1 MCGNYSIPKR
11 KQISL
16 MKDDFENVYDMLEHA
31 IEYAFQGKMQLKFYE
46 FLKYR
51 KTTKAEVDAFL
62 RSSTAKEL
70 ADEVLELQEYVKGGK
85 DNIHQQLREA
95 YGHIPKP
102 QARKIKAYLGGILE
116 DAVRYSN
123 DRRPGRRKKNSK

>member
-1 MCGNYSIPKR
+1 
-11 KQISL
+11 
-16 MKDDFENVYDMLEHA
+16 MKDDFENVYDMIEHA
-31 IEYAFQGKMQLKFYE
+31 IEYAFQGKMQLKFYD

-62 RSSTAKEL
+62 QSSTAKEL
-70 ADEVLELQEYVKGGK
+70 ADEVLELQEYIKGGK
-85 DNIHQQLREA
+85 DNLHRQLREA

-102 QARKIKAYLGGILE
+102 QARKIKAYLGRILE
-116 DAVRYSN
+116 DAVRYQH